1 MAERELRKLNRN
13 ELLDVVYEYQQT
25 EKKLRERI
33 ALLEEELSN
42 KEIKAKECGSI
53 AKEAMELNGIFE
65 AAQKAADQYV
75 EAVKQAQVAKG
86 EEITRLAEEEAR
98 TIIEDAVKHS
108 EAIIKRAEEQT
119 LKLNRTLEEALLQ
132 FSREKPTI

>member
-13 ELLDVVYEYQQT
+13 ELLDVVYEYQQN

-65 AAQKAADQYV
+65 AAQRAADQYV

-98 TIIEDAVKHS
+98 TIVEDAVKHS

>member
-13 ELLDVVYEYQQT
+13 ELVDVVYEYQQT